1 MTVPQSYREILEFLN
16 KSKLELLLIQEKIA
30 QKNHQISD
38 NSNFSEIRPNF
49 QNTNKK
55 MDEITHSCDN
65 LIDFWRIIYN
75 LTGGLKIQEVMKK
88 LLDSRENLTNGLK
101 TTGINILKS
110 NQAKPLLGVAPLKS
124 ISEQSWMELLDILQ
138 SDPGLVES
146 ARILRKFQN
155 SHIEKRITEEL
166 RAVLKNHV
174 NISDTDKNEYIEA
187 YKKTRV
193 PIEEFLKSKYPDEK
207 ATSNL
212 TPSRS
217 KEIEEKS
224 NFDGYRAYLE
234 ADEREI
240 ARMKRTGEYSNRKR
254 GKKRKRSG
262 S

>member
-1 MTVPQSYREILEFLN
+1 MRKFDRFLEVNLQFDRW
-16 KSKLELLLIQEKIA
+16 I
-30 QKNHQISD
+30 KNS
-38 NSNFSEIRPNF
+38 
-49 QNTNKK
+49 
-55 MDEITHSCDN
+55 
-65 LIDFWRIIYN
+65 
-75 LTGGLKIQEVMKK
+75 GGNEK

-101 TTGINILKS
+101 TIGIRILKS
-110 NQAKPLLGVAPLKS
+110 NQAKPFLGAASLKS
-124 ISEQSWMELLDILQ
+124 ISEQSWMELRDLLQ

-146 ARILRKFQN
+146 ARLLRKFQN
-155 SHIEKRITEEL
+155 SHIEKRIAEEL
-166 RAVLKNHV
+166 RSVLRNHI
-174 NISDTDKNEYIEA
+174 NISDTDKNEFIQA

-193 PIEEFLKSKYPDEK
+193 SVEEFLKSKYPDKK

-212 TPSRS
+212 ITSRT

-224 NFDGYRAYLE
+224 DFDDYRTYIE